1 MLRPRITPCLLIRN
15 GGLVKTVQFED
26 DIYVGDPINAV
37 KIFNEKSV
45 DEIIILDIDA
55 SVMGK
60 EPDYKLI
67 NKLADESRMPLC
79 YGGGIKN
86 SSQAKRLISMGIEK
100 LTFSSSFFSSPE
112 LIKEVSEEI
121 GKQSVVAVFDVKKNF
136 LRGYSVYINNGKK
149 KVEGSIVEWLSL
161 FQDEGVGE
169 ILFNSIDRDGK
180 MNGYDMD
187 LLDLVQDTLTVPS
200 TFLGGASS
208 MEDFGDLIA
217 KRGIGGCAAGSLF
230 VFKGKYKAV
239 LINYPRFED
248 KQKLIKESLERFID
262 NRNNQDN

>member
-1 MLRPRITPCLLIRN
+1 
-15 GGLVKTVQFED
+15 
-26 DIYVGDPINAV
+26 
-37 KIFNEKSV
+37 
-45 DEIIILDIDA
+45 
-55 SVMGK
+55 
-60 EPDYKLI
+60 
-67 NKLADESRMPLC
+67 
-79 YGGGIKN
+79 
-86 SSQAKRLISMGIEK
+86 
-100 LTFSSSFFSSPE
+100 
-112 LIKEVSEEI
+112 
-121 GKQSVVAVFDVKKNF
+121 
-136 LRGYSVYINNGKK
+136 
-149 KVEGSIVEWLSL
+149 
-161 FQDEGVGE
+161 
-169 ILFNSIDRDGK
+169 